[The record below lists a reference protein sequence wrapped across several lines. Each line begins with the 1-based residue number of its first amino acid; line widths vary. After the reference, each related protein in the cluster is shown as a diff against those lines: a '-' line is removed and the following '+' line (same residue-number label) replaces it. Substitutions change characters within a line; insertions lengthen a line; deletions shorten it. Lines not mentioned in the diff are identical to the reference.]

1 MWKPTSV
8 YYSTLNFLLVIKI
21 ESAHA
26 MIESTV
32 QFMIQETEVSKYWA
46 KLLLLDISIVMLY
59 SRDEDD
65 TEKEGKKQPPM

>member
-1 MWKPTSV
+1 MV
-8 YYSTLNFLLVIKI
+8 
-21 ESAHA
+21 HA
-26 MIESTV
+26 IVLAYWNE
-32 QFMIQETEVSKYWA
+32 EALTEVNKYWA